1 MDSDKERRIRERAY
15 DIWLREGRPHGRHAE
30 HWETAKAEIAAE
42 ERGREKAAAEAK
54 KPASPKLDDSATE
67 TAAAP
72 VRSRRATPRAKAGA
86 KRAPSANGDAARDDR
101 RDR

>member
-1 MDSDKERRIRERAY
+1 MDSDEERRIRERAY

-42 ERGREKAAAEAK
+42 ERDRDKAAAEAK
-54 KPASPKLDDSATE
+54 KAATLQSDESAAE

-86 KRAPSANGDAARDDR
+86 KRAPTANGEAARDDR
-101 RDR
+101 RGR